1 MSSTS
6 ISDLLNLNGK
16 VAIVT
21 GAGMG
26 IGQGIALRLAE
37 AGAAVLISDINIDA
51 AGQTEEQIAKAGGK
65 AAVIMAD
72 AAKAGDAER
81 VVQTA
86 VAEFGR
92 LDILVNNAGIYVPS
106 AFMDLSE
113 ELLIKT
119 MDINLK
125 GLFFYSKAAARK
137 MIESGQ
143 GGRIINIAS
152 CGALVPSGNLVH
164 YDASKGGVVSFT
176 KSLAKELGPHQ
187 ILVNAIAP
195 GGVPTQSSA
204 AVVAALNLPEGV
216 IPPPRS
222 VLGRWG
228 TPDDIA
234 KVVCFLSSSMAEY
247 MTGSLVVVDGG
258 YVLM

>member
-1 MSSTS
+1 MSTS
-6 ISDLLNLNGK
+6 GISNLLNLNGK

-21 GAGMG
+21 GAAMG

-37 AGAAVLISDINIDA
+37 AGASVLISDINADA
-51 AGQTEEQIAKAGGK
+51 ASHTKEQITRSGGK
-65 AAVIMAD
+65 AAVIQAD
-72 AAKAGDAER
+72 ASISGDADR

-86 VAEFGR
+86 VAKFGQ
-92 LDILVNNAGIYVPS
+92 LDILVNNAGIYIPS

-125 GLFFYSKAAARK
+125 GLFFYSKAAAKK
-137 MIESGQ
+137 MIEGGQ

-152 CGALVPSGNLVH
+152 CGAIVPSGNLIH
-164 YDASKGGVVSFT
+164 YDATKGGVISLT
-176 KSLAKELGPHQ
+176 KSLAKELGQHN
-187 ILVNAIAP
+187 ILINAIAP
-195 GGVPTQSSA
+195 GGVPTPGGA
-204 AVVAALNLPEGV
+204 AVLASLNLPPDA
-216 IPPPRS
+216 IPPARS

-234 KVVCFLSSSMAEY
+234 KVVCFLSSSMSDY
-247 MTGSLVVVDGG
+247 MTGSIVVVDGG
-258 YVLM
+258 YLLM